1 MAFGLFRKRLPDMTA
16 TAAAPQAAQPAA
28 HSEPAAAVESDSA
41 KEILELLELEL
52 GAMIRQL
59 ERAANSVAGG
69 AEATATT
76 LAAIRDRT
84 DALTG
89 RTNAAQS
96 NASTFAHAADKF
108 TQSALGIGAQVR
120 EAGKLADEASAAA
133 QEARANVD
141 RLRESSA
148 AIGNVVNLIAQ
159 IARQTTLLALNSTI
173 EAARAGAAGR
183 GFAVV
188 ATEVKA
194 LAVQTQG
201 ATEEITK
208 KIDALQ
214 RDAAGS
220 ADAVHR
226 ISQAIE
232 AIRPVFETVNGAV
245 AEQNATTSEV
255 SGNATSASQFII
267 SVGESAAEI
276 DAATK
281 AAESHG
287 ENVASAGK
295 AVTAFAQKLKSRCA
309 VLLRQNEHDDRR
321 KTERLPCHLKLETA
335 RGVLPVYEIAMD
347 GVLIG
352 GADAGRLASQ
362 AMIEGTLEGVGAC
375 RLRVVEQSKAG
386 ARAQF
391 VNPDAALREKIEDR
405 LWSIHE
411 ENTEFVTR
419 AMEAGNALTGIFEQ
433 AVARG
438 EVKIEDLFD
447 TDYAEIAG
455 TNPQQY
461 RTRYGLGRPRAA
473 VVPGSVSG
481 KGPALGVLRHGRSQ
495 RLPAGAQQ
503 DLFASAAAGRC
514 RVEHSQQPQPADV
527 QRSGGV
533 GCRAQP
539 ALVSGAE
546 LCARHGQRKY
556 CDDARDRRSDPRAGP
571 ALGRISDGLQALVR
585 AQARRQRA
593 NHLLR
598 PELEWECRGEPA
610 NGSDWRTLKTCPS
623 YNLQYWTPA
632 PTERLPSG

>member
-1 MAFGLFRKRLPDMTA
+1 MSGNVNRDFISVGENNAHPSPDKSDLMAFALFRKRPPE
-16 TAAAPQAAQPAA
+16 TAAPATAPQAAQPAA
-28 HSEPAAAVESDSA
+28 HSEPAPATEADSA
-41 KEILELLELEL
+41 REILELLELEL

-69 AEATATT
+69 AEATAAT
-76 LAAIRDRT
+76 LADIRQRT

-96 NASTFAHAADKF
+96 NASGFAHAADKF
-108 TQSALGIGAQVR
+108 TQSAQGIGAQVR
-120 EAGKLADEASAAA
+120 EAGKLADQASAAA

-173 EAARAGAAGR
+173 EAARAGEAGR

-255 SGNATSASQFII
+255 SDNATSASQFIS

-281 AAESHG
+281 AAETHG

-295 AVTAFAQKLKSRCA
+295 AVTTFAQKLKSRCA
-309 VLLRQNEHDDRR
+309 VLLKRSEHDDRR
-321 KTERLPCHLKLETA
+321 KTERLPCHLKFESA
-335 RGVLPVYEIAMD
+335 RGVLPVYEISMD

-352 GADAGRLASQ
+352 GAEAGRLASQ
-362 AMIEGTLEGVGAC
+362 AIIEGTLADVGAC
-375 RLRVVEQSKAG
+375 RLRVIEQSKAG

-391 VNPDAALREKIEDR
+391 VSPDAGLREKIEDK

-419 AMEAGNALTGIFEQ
+419 AMEAGTALSRIFEQ

-438 EVKIEDLFD
+438 EIRMDELFD
-447 TDYAEIAG
+447 TDYVEIAG

-461 RTRYGLGRPRAA
+461 RTKYLDWADRALPPFQEAFLAREPRMAFCAMVDRNGFLPVHNKIYSHPQRPGDVAWNTANSRN
-473 VVPGSVSG
+473 
-481 KGPALGVLRHGRSQ
+481 RRIFND
-495 RLPAGAQQ
+495 PAG
-503 DLFASAAAGRC
+503 LAAAHNLR
-514 RVEHSQQPQPADV
+514 SYLV
-527 QRSGGV
+527 QS
-533 GCRAQP
+533 
-539 ALVSGAE
+539 
-546 LCARHGQRKY
+546 Y
-556 CDDARDRRSDPRAGP
+556 ARDMGNGNTVMMREIDVPIRVQ
-571 ALGRISDGLQALVR
+571 GRHWG
-585 AQARRQRA
+585 
-593 NHLLR
+593 
-598 PELEWECRGEPA
+598 GF
-610 NGSDWRTLKTCPS
+610 RTAYKL
-623 YNLQYWTPA
+623 
-632 PTERLPSG
+632 

>member
-1 MAFGLFRKRLPDMTA
+1 MAFALFRKRLPDLSA
-16 TAAAPQAAQPAA
+16 PVAPPQAAPSPVDPAPGPSA
-28 HSEPAAAVESDSA
+28 EGDSA
-41 KEILELLELEL
+41 REILELLELEL

-59 ERAANSVAGG
+59 ERAANAVAGG
-69 AEATATT
+69 AEATAAT
-76 LAAIRDRT
+76 LADIRERT

-96 NASTFAHAADKF
+96 TASTFAHAADKF
-108 TQSALGIGAQVR
+108 TLSAQGIGAQVR

-173 EAARAGAAGR
+173 EAARAGAAGK

-201 ATEEITK
+201 ATEEITR

-226 ISQAIE
+226 IAQAIE
-232 AIRPVFETVNGAV
+232 AIRPVFDTVNGAV

-255 SGNATSASQFII
+255 SGNAASASQFII

-281 AAESHG
+281 AAETHG

-295 AVTAFAQKLKSRCA
+295 AVTTFARKLKSRCA
-309 VLLRQNEHDDRR
+309 VLLRQSEHDDRR
-321 KTERLPCHLKLETA
+321 KTERLPCHLKFETA
-335 RGVLPVYEIAMD
+335 RGVLQVYEIAMD

-352 GADAGRLASQ
+352 GAEAAKLATQ
-362 AMIEGTLEGVGAC
+362 AVVDGTLEGVGAC
-375 RLRVVEQSKAG
+375 RLRVIEQTKAG

-391 VNPDAALREKIEDR
+391 VSPNADLSEKIEDR

-419 AMEAGNALTGIFEQ
+419 AMEAGTALTRIFEQ

-438 EVKIEDLFD
+438 EVRIDDLFD

-461 RTRYGLGRPRAA
+461 RTKYLDWADRALPPFQEAFLAKEPRMAFCAMVDRNGFLPVHNKIYSHPQRPGDVAWNTANSRN
-473 VVPGSVSG
+473 
-481 KGPALGVLRHGRSQ
+481 RRIFND
-495 RLPAGAQQ
+495 PAG
-503 DLFASAAAGRC
+503 LAAARNL
-514 RVEHSQQPQPADV
+514 RSYLV
-527 QRSGGV
+527 QS
-533 GCRAQP
+533 
-539 ALVSGAE
+539 
-546 LCARHGQRKY
+546 Y
-556 CDDARDRRSDPRAGP
+556 ARDMGNGNTVMMREIDVPIRVQ
-571 ALGRISDGLQALVR
+571 GRHWG
-585 AQARRQRA
+585 
-593 NHLLR
+593 
-598 PELEWECRGEPA
+598 GF
-610 NGSDWRTLKTCPS
+610 RTAYKL
-623 YNLQYWTPA
+623 
-632 PTERLPSG
+632 

>member
-1 MAFGLFRKRLPDMTA
+1 MMAFALFRKRLPDTPPPA
-16 TAAAPQAAQPAA
+16 VAPQPAQSPADSTPAA
-28 HSEPAAAVESDSA
+28 TEGDSA
-41 KEILELLELEL
+41 REILELLELEL

-69 AEATATT
+69 AEATAVT
-76 LAAIRDRT
+76 LADIRSRT

-201 ATEEITK
+201 ATEEISR

-232 AIRPVFETVNGAV
+232 AIRPVFDTVNGAV

-255 SGNATSASQFII
+255 SGNAASASQFII

-281 AAESHG
+281 AAETHG

-295 AVTAFAQKLKSRCA
+295 AVTTFAQKLKSRCA
-309 VLLRQNEHDDRR
+309 VLLKQSEHDDRR
-321 KTERLPCHLKLETA
+321 KTERLPCHLKLETT
-335 RGVLPVYEIAMD
+335 RGVLQVYEIAMD

-352 GADAGRLASQ
+352 GADAGRLAPQ
-362 AMIEGTLEGVGAC
+362 AIIEGNLEGVGAC
-375 RLRVVEQSKAG
+375 RLRVIEQSKAG
-386 ARAQF
+386 ARTQF
-391 VNPDAALREKIEDR
+391 VSPNAVLSEKIEDK

-411 ENTEFVTR
+411 ENTEFVSR
-419 AMEAGNALTGIFEQ
+419 AMEAGTALTRIFEQ

-438 EVKIEDLFD
+438 EVRIDDLFD
-447 TDYAEIAG
+447 TEYAEIAS

-461 RTRYGLGRPRAA
+461 RTKYLDWADRALPPFQEAFLVKEPRMAFCAMVDRNGFLPVHNKVYSHPQRPDDAA
-473 VVPGSVSG
+473 WNT
-481 KGPALGVLRHGRSQ
+481 ANCRNR
-495 RLPAGAQQ
+495 RIFNDPAG
-503 DLFASAAAGRC
+503 SAAARNL
-514 RVEHSQQPQPADV
+514 
-527 QRSGGV
+527 RSYLI
-533 GCRAQP
+533 Q
-539 ALVSGAE
+539 S
-546 LCARHGQRKY
+546 Y
-556 CDDARDRRSDPRAGP
+556 ARDMGNGNTVMMREIDVPIRVQ
-571 ALGRISDGLQALVR
+571 GRHWG
-585 AQARRQRA
+585 
-593 NHLLR
+593 
-598 PELEWECRGEPA
+598 GF
-610 NGSDWRTLKTCPS
+610 RTAYKL
-623 YNLQYWTPA
+623 
-632 PTERLPSG
+632 

>member
-1 MAFGLFRKRLPDMTA
+1 MSGGVNPDFIPACENSVRPFPDKRDLMAFGLFRKRLPEMAAPA
-16 TAAAPQAAQPAA
+16 TAPAAPQPAA
-28 HSEPAAAVESDSA
+28 HSEPAPAADGDSA
-41 KEILELLELEL
+41 REILELLELEL

-69 AEATATT
+69 AEATAAT

-96 NASTFAHAADKF
+96 TASTFAHAADRF
-108 TQSALGIGAQVR
+108 TQSAQGIGAQVR

-133 QEARANVD
+133 QEARANVE

-173 EAARAGAAGR
+173 EAARAGAAGK

-245 AEQNATTSEV
+245 AEQNATTSEI
-255 SGNATSASQFII
+255 SGNAASASEFIV
-267 SVGESAAEI
+267 SVGASAAEI

-295 AVTAFAQKLKSRCA
+295 AVTTFAQKLKSRCA

-321 KTERLPCHLKLETA
+321 KSERLPCHLKFESA
-335 RGVLPVYEIAMD
+335 RDVMPVYEISMD

-352 GADAGRLASQ
+352 GADAGRLAPQ
-362 AMIEGTLEGVGAC
+362 AIIEGTLEDVGAC
-375 RLRVVEQSKAG
+375 RLRVIEQSTAG
-386 ARAQF
+386 VRAQF
-391 VNPDAALREKIEDR
+391 VSPNAELKGKIEDR

-419 AMEAGNALTGIFEQ
+419 AMEAGNALTKIFEQ

-438 EVKIEDLFD
+438 EVRIDDLFD

-461 RTRYGLGRPRAA
+461 RTKYLDWADRALPPFQEAFLAKDQRMAFCAMVDRNGFLPVHNKIYSHPQRPGDVAWNTANSRN
-473 VVPGSVSG
+473 
-481 KGPALGVLRHGRSQ
+481 RRIFND
-495 RLPAGAQQ
+495 PAGLA
-503 DLFASAAAGRC
+503 ASRNL
-514 RVEHSQQPQPADV
+514 RSYLV
-527 QRSGGV
+527 QS
-533 GCRAQP
+533 
-539 ALVSGAE
+539 
-546 LCARHGQRKY
+546 Y
-556 CDDARDRRSDPRAGP
+556 ARDMGNGNTVMMREIDVPIRVQ
-571 ALGRISDGLQALVR
+571 GRHWG
-585 AQARRQRA
+585 
-593 NHLLR
+593 
-598 PELEWECRGEPA
+598 GF
-610 NGSDWRTLKTCPS
+610 RTAYKL
-623 YNLQYWTPA
+623 
-632 PTERLPSG
+632 